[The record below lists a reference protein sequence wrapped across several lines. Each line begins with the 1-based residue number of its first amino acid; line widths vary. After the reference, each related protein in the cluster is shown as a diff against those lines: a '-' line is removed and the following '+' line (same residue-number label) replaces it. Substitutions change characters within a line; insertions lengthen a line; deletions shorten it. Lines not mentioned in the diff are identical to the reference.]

1 MQTFGCID
9 GTHVPILHP
18 IENSQDYY
26 CYKMFFS
33 LTVQAVCAY
42 RGVFM
47 DVENRWPCSV
57 HVAKVFCNLIINKN
71 LQNGKLPKTHQQI
84 LAGRQKV
91 GNYLVGDTAYALT
104 PYCWTN
110 VFICNKTKHNYL
122 QCICIY
128 VCYVQFAPIN
138 LEKQFDIGILM
149 KMWFWKLMQK
159 IYRRVP
165 MPYCYRQ
172 LQNLL

>member
-1 MQTFGCID
+1 MLWRTYVYPEWRKKWSKNASEFESKYGMMQTFGCID

-26 CYKMFFS
+26 CYKMFLS

-47 DVENRWPCSV
+47 DVEHRWPCSV

-91 GNYLVGDTAYALT
+91 GNYLVGDPAFTWT
-104 PYCWTN
+104 PLFVTKQNIITYN
-110 VFICNKTKHNYL
+110 VYVY
-122 QCICIY
+122 IY
-128 VCYVQFAPIN
+128 VMYSLPQSTWRSS
-138 LEKQFDIGILM
+138 LT
-149 KMWFWKLMQK
+149 
-159 IYRRVP
+159 
-165 MPYCYRQ
+165 
-172 LQNLL
+172 